1 MVNFANLV
9 GNKAVDFI
17 QDNIDKNI
25 DYEGNAFQP
34 YSFGYWLSKYKKRY
48 AGRKMVKGK
57 QSKAFATYMN
67 SAKSEW
73 AGDKKVNL
81 TKTGAMRASLSV
93 IEYKESAKTI
103 VIGFVDQESAQK
115 AYWHNVSG
123 AGKGKVLR
131 KFMGLRPAQEQ
142 DLADYAGEQLSKD
155 TVFIAGLFKQLGF
168 EF

>member
-9 GNKAVDFI
+9 GNKAIDFI

-34 YSFGYWLSKYKKRY
+34 YSFSYWLSKYQKRYVGQKKR
-48 AGRKMVKGK
+48 KGK
-57 QSKAFATYMN
+57 QTKAFGLYMG
-67 SAKSEW
+67 SAKREF
-73 AGDKKVNL
+73 ARDNNVNL

-93 IEYKESAKTI
+93 IEYKEAAKTI

-123 AGKGKVLR
+123 AGKGRVLR